1 MDDEEKDLRKE
12 IEDLEKLIAEV
23 KKQNEEEKKRLRGEK
38 GPGNRK
44 PIQINLAADYTGD
57 LFANF
62 IIGFLV
68 NFILIFCLVTFLKL
82 GEAKNIYIFLAVAGL
97 FSLYETILKIV
108 MYNRFQ
114 KMVLYSSGF
123 IFFLTSLL
131 FFYGVDLLVYP
142 RSFNF
147 SNNLYPLLFVFLFS
161 ILRVLLKNLYGLI
174 VRHWFK
180 KGPASK

>member
-1 MDDEEKDLRKE
+1 MDDDEKDLRKE

-23 KKQNEEEKKRLRGEK
+23 KRQNEEEKKRLRGER

-44 PIQINLAADYTGD
+44 PLRINLAADYTGD
-57 LFANF
+57 PFANV

-68 NFILIFCLVTFLKL
+68 NFILIFGIIRLFKL
-82 GEAKNIYIFLAVAGL
+82 GEAKNIFIFLAVAGL
-97 FSLYETILKIV
+97 FTLYETILKFI

-114 KMVLYSSGF
+114 KMVIYSSGVIFLF
-123 IFFLTSLL
+123 INLL

-142 RSFNF
+142 RSFEF
-147 SNNLYPLLFVFLFS
+147 SNNLFPLLFVFIFS

-180 KGPASK
+180 RKPASK